1 MKQNISI
8 INYGENIMI
17 KGIGHLGI
25 FVNDIET
32 SLEALAKFVEFEKP
46 LISESQEMGV
56 IAAVINVGSVGL
68 ELIQDATGQG
78 PLAQLIKE
86 KGDLIH
92 HFCLLTD
99 NIEADIDMLKNRGVE
114 MMDQK
119 PRVGMRGKKI
129 AMTMPSALNGIT
141 IELSEP

>member
-1 MKQNISI
+1 
-8 INYGENIMI
+8 MI
-17 KGIGHLGI
+17 KGIGHLGL

-32 SLEALAKFVEFEKP
+32 SLRALAKFVEFEEP
-46 LISESQEMGV
+46 VRRESKEMG
-56 IAAVINVGSVGL
+56 IKAAVVNVGSVGL

-78 PLAQLIKE
+78 PLAQLTKE

-114 MMDQK
+114 MMDQN
-119 PRVGMRGKKI
+119 PRIGMRGKKI